1 MIFMKKTLLLASVLA
16 AISSLVAGCAP
27 VVVGGAVAAT
37 GTAVSTATDRRSTGS
52 VVNDEVL
59 EKRIP
64 WEISQR
70 LGDTPS
76 HITATAY
83 NGKVLL
89 TGEVPTESARA
100 VASEVAKTSLDVGEV
115 INELAVQEN
124 VSAMQRLSDSTLAT
138 KVRSRLIATKNVYLN
153 QMKVTVDRG
162 IVYLMGLVTPEENKI
177 ACETAAKT
185 SGALRVISVCEVMSA
200 ELIKQRIKDME
211 VAPEAVT
218 EGQTA
223 QVVE

>member
-1 MIFMKKTLLLASVLA
+1 MKKTLLLVSVMASLSA
-16 AISSLVAGCAP
+16 LVTGCAP
-27 VVVGGAVAAT
+27 IILGGAVAAT

-64 WEISQR
+64 WEISQK
-70 LGDTPS
+70 LGETPS

-100 VASEVAKTSLDVGEV
+100 IASEVAKTSLDVGEV

-124 VSAMQRLSDSTLAT
+124 VGAMQRLSDSTLAT
-138 KVRSRLIATKNVYLN
+138 KVRSRLIATENVFLN

-185 SGALRVISVCEVMSA
+185 SGAVRVISVCEVLTT
-200 ELIKQRIKDME
+200 EQIEQRMKDME
-211 VAPEAVT
+211 VEPAAVT
-218 EGQTA
+218 EGQTV
-223 QVVE
+223 QIVE

>member
-1 MIFMKKTLLLASVLA
+1 MKKTLFLASVLA
-16 AISSLVAGCAP
+16 AIGSMVSGCAP
-27 VVVGGAVAAT
+27 IILGGAVAAT

-64 WEISQR
+64 WEISQK

-115 INELAVQEN
+115 INELAIQEN
-124 VSAMQRLSDSTLAT
+124 VGAMQRLSDSTLAT
-138 KVRSRLIATKNVYLN
+138 KVRSRLIATENVYLN

-185 SGALRVISVCEVMSA
+185 SGVQRVISVCEVLSA
-200 ELIKQRIKDME
+200 EQIKQRMKELE
-211 VAPEAVT
+211 VEPAAVT

>member
-1 MIFMKKTLLLASVLA
+1 MRKTLLLTALLA
-16 AISSLVAGCAP
+16 AMGSMVTGCAP
-27 VVVGGAVAAT
+27 LIFGGAVAAT

-64 WEISQR
+64 WEISQK
-70 LGDTPS
+70 LGETPS
-76 HITATAY
+76 HITATSY

-100 VASEVAKTSLDVGEV
+100 IASEVAKTSLDVGEV

-124 VSAMQRLSDSTLAT
+124 VGAMQRLSDSTLAT
-138 KVRSRLIATKNVYLN
+138 KVRSRIIATENVYLN
-153 QMKVTVDRG
+153 QMKVTVDCG

-185 SGALRVISVCEVMSA
+185 SGVVRVISVCEVMNA
-200 ELIKQRIKDME
+200 EQIKQRMRDMQVE
-211 VAPEAVT
+211 PSVVT